1 MESGPKLCYRD
12 DAIIGEA
19 AGLAMGLVMMGT
31 NDLSAI
37 EEMARYATETQHEKI
52 IRGLSTGIA
61 MITYSRLEEADQLID
76 NLMKDKGKFLN
87 ASFYD
92 ST

>member
-1 MESGPKLCYRD
+1 
-12 DAIIGEA
+12 
-19 AGLAMGLVMMGT
+19 MGLVMMGT

-76 NLMKDKGKFLN
+76 NLMKDKGTFPYFNFFTNRCKSLN
-87 ASFYD
+87 NII
-92 ST
+92 